1 MSVSGPIKL
10 LVAVRPE
17 AVVRYH
23 EHLDPDG
30 RLSATIVD
38 SEAAAQAMLS
48 DDKHAPDVLAVD
60 RGLCDTNALLTE
72 LRRVHSRL
80 MVIVLDEDADFA
92 TPGPADDVST
102 DPWHDDEL
110 VKKIMRLVEERSVAT
125 LRADALPGV
134 RSFVKA
140 LRKATRPTSKQQ
152 AAVSAVR
159 DLGYD
164 HVAYYAILPG
174 DELSLSL
181 AAQACPDEMD
191 GALPQHES
199 DGGLPG
205 WVARTGQSK
214 VAHPGDVPGH
224 PLLDTGPY
232 GAAVCAPVGSTIRFG
247 VMLAFRSGHEAVGG
261 DDIVML
267 ELINAQLASALVRD
281 QRA

>member
-1 MSVSGPIKL
+1 MSVSGSIRL
-10 LVAVRPE
+10 LVAVRPS
-17 AVVRYH
+17 AVGHYR
-23 EHLDPDG
+23 EHLEPDG
-30 RLSATIVD
+30 RLAVTVVD
-38 SEAAAQAMLS
+38 TEAAAQAVLN
-48 DDKHAPDVLAVD
+48 DETRIPDVLAVD
-60 RGLCDTNALLTE
+60 RGLCDTNALVAD
-72 LRRVHSRL
+72 LRRGPSRL

-110 VKKIMRLVEERSVAT
+110 VKKILRLVEERSVAT

-140 LRKATRPTSKQQ
+140 LRKATRSTSKQQ
-152 AAVSAVR
+152 AAVSAVK

-174 DELSLSL
+174 EQLSLSL
-181 AAQACPDEMD
+181 AAQSCPDEMD
-191 GALPQHES
+191 GALPQHE
-199 DGGLPG
+199 DENGLLG
-205 WVARTGQSK
+205 YVTQTGLSK
-214 VAHPGDVPGH
+214 VVHPGDTPGH
-224 PLLDTGPY
+224 PLLDSGQY

-247 VMLAFRSGHEAVGG
+247 VMLAFREAHAAVSG

-281 QRA
+281 QRK